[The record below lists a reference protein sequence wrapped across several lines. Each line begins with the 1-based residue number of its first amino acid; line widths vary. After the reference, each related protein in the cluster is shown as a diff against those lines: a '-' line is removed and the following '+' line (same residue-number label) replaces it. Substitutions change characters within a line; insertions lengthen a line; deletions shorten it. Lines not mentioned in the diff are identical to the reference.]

1 MTHSSGVDGG
11 SSTLTGLPLTVNEIK
26 DASLFRPDQNV
37 KGFCVKTE
45 HHILQKDFLTREK
58 NASDWQKDYLS
69 ETNSLQP
76 NVSKRKKQFQLARTA
91 GN

>member
-1 MTHSSGVDGG
+1 
-11 SSTLTGLPLTVNEIK
+11 
-26 DASLFRPDQNV
+26 
-37 KGFCVKTE
+37 VKTE